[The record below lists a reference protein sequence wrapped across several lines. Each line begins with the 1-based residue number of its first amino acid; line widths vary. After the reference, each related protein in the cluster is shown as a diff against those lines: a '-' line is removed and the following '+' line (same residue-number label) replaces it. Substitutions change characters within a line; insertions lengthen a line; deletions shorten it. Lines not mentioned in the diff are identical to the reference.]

1 MKLLYYENIA
11 FFLGEIALLNIF
23 LVTTLNELIFRS
35 TVLREALVLKSLF
48 QEVGLLSV
56 SLWNTGHDS
65 SRRKYTIFLC
75 VTYKQILSAD
85 CKN

>member
-11 FFLGEIALLNIF
+11 YFLGEIALLNIF

-48 QEVGLLSV
+48 QEVIQVCSDLLSLFYV
-56 SLWNTGHDS
+56 AF
-65 SRRKYTIFLC
+65 FLGYGDLQ
-75 VTYKQILSAD
+75 VL
-85 CKN
+85 